1 MVPTGIEP
9 DGVDSAIVCL
19 TSAKRALNC
28 GIPHTPTRPHVDTNS
43 HCGTLIWH
51 VFGTNRAGRTHAT
64 HPDKRSFGNIRR
76 LPSKRYQV
84 RFTAPD
90 GSYVTA
96 PNTFA
101 ARIDAEA
108 WLADRRREIDAKLWN
123 PNGPVTKPK
132 RTTFGD
138 YAEQWLADRQIS
150 GRPLKAR
157 TRAHYRA
164 ILDRELL
171 PAFGDRPLSAITP
184 ADVRAWY
191 ADTLTDKPTM
201 RSHVYSLLKTIMASA
216 VADELLDANPC
227 RIRGAG
233 SVKRAHTVR
242 PASVAEIEA
251 LTAKMPDRLAL
262 AVTCASWLAMRLG
275 EILELRRGD
284 IDLDAGVIRIR
295 RGMVRVGGSLQA
307 DTPKSTAGVRDV
319 AIPPHL
325 LARFRDHLVTH
336 TAAGDKA
343 LLFPSSVD
351 PARYLQVKALYKDF
365 HRARAE
371 IGRPDLRFHDLR
383 HSGAV
388 LAAAT
393 GAITCGVDGASRTFH
408 TAGGDALSAC
418 RAGP

>member
-1 MVPTGIEP
+1 MP
-9 DGVDSAIVCL
+9 
-19 TSAKRALNC
+19 R
-28 GIPHTPTRPHVDTNS
+28 TR
-43 HCGTLIWH
+43 
-51 VFGTNRAGRTHAT
+51 
-64 HPDKRSFGNIRR
+64 DKRSFGNIRR

-96 PNTFA
+96 PRTFA

-108 WLADRRREIDAKLWN
+108 WLVNQRRAIDAKLWN
-123 PNGPVTKPK
+123 PDAVAKPK
-132 RTTFGD
+132 RTTFGA
-138 YAEQWLADRQIS
+138 YAEQWLADRQVA
-150 GRPLKAR
+150 GRPIKAR

-164 ILDRELL
+164 ILDRQLL
-171 PAFGDRPLSAITP
+171 PVFGDRPLSAITP
-184 ADVRAWY
+184 ADIRAWY

-201 RSHVYSLLKTIMASA
+201 RSHVYSLLKTILASA
-216 VADELLDANPC
+216 VADEIIDANPC

-233 SVKRAHTVR
+233 SVKRAHTIR
-242 PASVAEIEA
+242 PAGVAEIEA

-307 DTPKSTAGVRDV
+307 DTPKSSAGVRDV

-325 LARFRDHLVTH
+325 LPRFRDHLVTH
-336 TAAGDKA
+336 TAPGDKA
-343 LLFPSSVD
+343 LLFPSSAD

-393 GAITCGVDGASRTFH
+393 GATLAELMAPRRTLH
-408 TAGGDALSAC
+408 TASGDEIPARRGG
-418 RAGP
+418 P

>member
-1 MVPTGIEP
+1 MP
-9 DGVDSAIVCL
+9 
-19 TSAKRALNC
+19 R
-28 GIPHTPTRPHVDTNS
+28 TR
-43 HCGTLIWH
+43 
-51 VFGTNRAGRTHAT
+51 
-64 HPDKRSFGNIRR
+64 DKRSFGNIRR

-90 GSYVTA
+90 GSYVKA
-96 PNTFA
+96 PRTFA

-108 WLADRRREIDAKLWN
+108 WLVNQRRAIDAKLWN
-123 PNGPVTKPK
+123 PDAVAKPK
-132 RTTFGD
+132 RVTFGG
-138 YAEQWLADRQIS
+138 YAEQWLATRQIN
-150 GRPLKAR
+150 GRPLKGR
-157 TRAHYRA
+157 TRAHYRQ

-171 PAFGDRPLSAITP
+171 PVFGDRPLTVVTP
-184 ADVRAWY
+184 ADIAAWY
-191 ADTLTDKPTM
+191 ADTLTDRPTM
-201 RSHVYSLLKTIMASA
+201 RAHTYSLLKTIFASA

-233 SVKRAHTVR
+233 SAKRAHTIR
-242 PASVAEIEA
+242 PAGVAEIEA
-251 LTAKMPDRLAL
+251 LTAKMPPRLAL
-262 AVTCASWLAMRLG
+262 AITCASWLAMRLG

-284 IDLDAGVIRIR
+284 IDIDAGVIRIR
-295 RGMVRVGGSLQA
+295 RGLMRVGGRLQA
-307 DTPKSTAGVRDV
+307 DTPKSSAGVRDV

-325 LARFRDHLVTH
+325 ADRFRDHLVAH
-336 TAAGDKA
+336 TGVGDAA

-393 GAITCGVDGASRTFH
+393 GASLAELMGRLGHSTPGAALRYQHISEGRDK
-408 TAGGDALSAC
+408 AIAEALSRLAETT
-418 RAGP
+418 P